1 MTLTD
6 EDRALIAEGLYDA
19 FWARAQSK
27 HPENR
32 VEKTPFRNAAAAIQ
46 SMWSDIAEDAAAL
59 LSAARQARTLEPGEG
74 WEVLADELRKP
85 QFMTTTSGGRKHTLE
100 FTFHGEEG
108 REARDRLHDAILLA
122 PAPPASLI
130 KEG

>member
-1 MTLTD
+1 MTQMTD
-6 EDRALIAEGLYDA
+6 EDRALIDRVVKPYTALHALVVNY
-19 FWARAQSK
+19 
-27 HPENR
+27 PEE
-32 VEKTPFRNAAAAIQ
+32 V
-46 SMWSDIAEDAAAL
+46 AAL
-59 LSAARQARTLEPGEG
+59 LSAARQARTQGPGEG

-122 PAPPASLI
+122 AAPPASQI